1 MSDGEGGKKVG
12 VFGGL
17 IAALGMLLA
26 RGADDCARVG
36 AMSAKGAAPMMD
48 DAARISARGAGH
60 VSGAADDGFRAAGR
74 AGGLA
79 DEAAHPFAN
88 GSRFAAGDDALGVAA
103 ATGDDA
109 FGAAARSGDDWL
121 GESLDTAIDLVSSV
135 ELDVGGEA
143 DDPAPPTEP
152 DPNSTALSRYMD
164 SKKTRASW
172 QDRALSGVRPFGVG
186 EALKRRLVEEP
197 TAIAAIPS
205 THAAYVRMFGVE
217 PQGRELGEM
226 SFLLK
231 LLGQPLKDVGIKELA
246 AMLAERRT
254 SNPVTILGYTDGVDI
269 KLALPSG
276 ERVSDADLHEA
287 CMNVGMNCFVL
298 ACDEKVPADG
308 ELCARSA
315 YSTWSIRSSQAISG
329 ASRKTLG
336 GLARALML
344 PPSAYAGPPMVL
356 SRVVRSPDG
365 KLQLLRTRPKSSRPA
380 P

>member
-1 MSDGEGGKKVG
+1 MSDDESGKKVG

-17 IAALGMLLA
+17 IAAIGMLLA

-60 VSGAADDGFRAAGR
+60 VAGAGDDGLRAAGR

-79 DEAAHPFAN
+79 DEAAHPFGN
-88 GSRFAAGDDALGVAA
+88 SSRFAAGDDALGAAA

-135 ELDVGGEA
+135 DFEVGGEV
-143 DDPAPPTEP
+143 DDPASPTGP
-152 DPNSTALSRYMD
+152 DPNSTALSRSMD

-172 QDRALSGVRPFGVG
+172 QDLALSGVRPFGVG
-186 EALKRRLVEEP
+186 AALKRRLVEAP
-197 TAIAAIPS
+197 TAVAAVPS

-231 LLGQPLKDVGIKELA
+231 LLDQPVKEVGMNELA
-246 AMLAERRT
+246 AMLAERRA
-254 SNPVTILGYTDGVDI
+254 SNPVTILGYTDGSDI

-276 ERVSDADLHEA
+276 ERVSDVNLHEA
-287 CMNVGMNCFVL
+287 CMKVGMNCFVL

-308 ELCARSA
+308 ELCVRSA
-315 YSTWSIRSSQAISG
+315 YFTWSVRSTQAVSG
-329 ASRKTLG
+329 ERRKTLG

-365 KLQLLRTRPKSSRPA
+365 KLQLVRTRPKSSRPA

>member
-1 MSDGEGGKKVG
+1 
-12 VFGGL
+12 
-17 IAALGMLLA
+17 
-26 RGADDCARVG
+26 
-36 AMSAKGAAPMMD
+36 MSAKGAAPMMD

-60 VSGAADDGFRAAGR
+60 VSGAADDGLRAAGR

-356 SRVVRSPDG
+356 SRIVRSPDG
-365 KLQLLRTRPKSSRPA
+365 KLKLLRTRPKSSRPA